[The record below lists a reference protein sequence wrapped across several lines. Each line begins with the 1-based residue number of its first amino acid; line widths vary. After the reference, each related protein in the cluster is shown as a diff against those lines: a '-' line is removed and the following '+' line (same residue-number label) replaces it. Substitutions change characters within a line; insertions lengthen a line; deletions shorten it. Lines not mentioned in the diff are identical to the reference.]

1 MAVLTMINSN
11 HTNNSVPTVPEN
23 KKKKNTAE
31 EYTYYHC

>member
-23 KKKKNTAE
+23 KKKNTAE